1 MTRGLGTRAV
11 VPALVALLTALL
23 VAAPTAQA
31 QFGGLIKRAVAGKA
45 AEKVADKVGPKAPP
59 AAGEAFSAT
68 TLQQVIAG
76 ARATN
81 AVMQHEADLQQR
93 RDAEQTQLGTL
104 QRQNDGTRNAYA
116 QANQKILSCREAS
129 FNDSEHKRQE
139 QMKAHMTADPQNMAR
154 MQMIAMKYG
163 KAISDAQQRGDT
175 AALAKAQLDMQR
187 EMMGTDVF
195 AAAKADTAAAD
206 AKCGKLPK
214 KPAALAA
221 EDQKR
226 ATVAALDD
234 SIRTAEAQAVTAGAS
249 ASGMDKVRYLE
260 LRERLA
266 SIMSAI
272 GGARLSVSYS
282 DEEMD
287 LVKQHQAE
295 LDPLRRAIGAP
306 LRETRAR

>member
-11 VPALVALLTALL
+11 VPALIALTTML
-23 VAAPTAQA
+23 VAAPVAQA

-59 AAGEAFSAT
+59 AAGEAFSAA

-81 AVMQHEADLQQR
+81 TVMLHEADLRQR
-93 RDAEQTQLGTL
+93 RDAAQTQVNGFSH
-104 QRQNDGTRNAYA
+104 QNDGTRNAYA
-116 QANQKILSCREAS
+116 QANQKILACREAS
-129 FNDSEHKRQE
+129 FNDSQQKRE
-139 QMKAHMTADPQNMAR
+139 AEMKTRMKPDAQNMAR
-154 MQMIAMKYG
+154 MQMIAMKYN
-163 KAISDAQQRGDT
+163 KQIADAQARGDT
-175 AALAKAQLDMQR
+175 AAFAKAQMDMQH
-187 EMMGTDVF
+187 EIMGTDVF
-195 AAAKADTAAAD
+195 SAAKADTAAAD

-221 EDQKR
+221 EDQAR
-226 ATVAALDD
+226 AQVTALDD
-234 SIRTAEAQAVTAGAS
+234 SIRTSEAQAVNAGAQ

-266 SIMSAI
+266 SIMSAV
-272 GGARLSVSYS
+272 GGARLPVSYS

-287 LVKQHQAE
+287 LVKQHMDE

-306 LRETRAR
+306 TRSTRAR